1 MQPKISKKSSST
13 KKKEEAA
20 RLKKR
25 KDESSDSDF
34 INDDDDEDDE
44 EMDIQEYREFLAKT
58 FPSKHLDK
66 KVKAGKNLKEV
77 LETESEDE
85 EDNKEK
91 RSQPL
96 KKNTLRKKKI
106 VEEESEEDDDDDEEY
121 IPPKKTNKKAIKKPV
136 NKKKTKKEESS
147 SEEEEE
153 DSEEETDVDEPEVK
167 GKTGKFNIIFT
178 IGSGKNELDDE
189 FDDDDEDEDWLTCS
203 EENVTENEDDP
214 VSSDEDSSEEEEE
227 EIDEEELV
235 TKKNKNLAKK
245 SVVKEPKEIMNDTNN
260 PVETNNVLSVL
271 KDLQTKNKD
280 TELINECIKVCEE
293 KIKVNNKKQEKKV
306 VKQKERNDRIFKRIL
321 RDKNTMNDFEFFEKL
336 ELEQQKKI
344 IKELREINKITRV
357 EKPYRLT
364 LLEADIPLIF
374 KSAALKKI
382 SSLRYMEPGSGEFYK
397 IKNWVDTFMRI
408 PFGKYNNLPISID
421 DGVEKCHD
429 FMAVAQKTLDD
440 AVYGLNDA
448 KMQIMQL
455 LGQLITNPKAIGTA
469 IAIHGPAGTG
479 KCMIYDTPILMFDGS
494 IKMVQNIEV
503 GDSIMGDDST
513 ARKILS
519 LGRGED
525 ELYEII
531 PKKGEK
537 YGVNS
542 EHILCLKSS
551 GLNRIRICQNK
562 NGTTSYK
569 VEYFNILSY
578 KIQSKRFNNIEE
590 ANNYLNDK
598 KTENDIIEIS
608 VKNYLKL
615 PKCIKN
621 GLKGYKVPVE
631 FPSKP
636 VLFDPYIIGIWLGD
650 GTSSSSAIT
659 NQDAVI
665 LHYIKN
671 EIKKYNLNLNF
682 YSKYT
687 YGISYDMPDYDS
699 RNNKNYFLQ
708 VLKNYNLLNN
718 KHIPNDYKFNE
729 KKIQLELLAG
739 IIDSDGSYCNKGK
752 YYDITQKNKILSDD
766 ILFIARSL
774 GFAAYQ
780 KKCTSFC
787 TYKNEK
793 VYGTYYRI
801 CISGN
806 NLSDIPV
813 KCTRKMATERSQ
825 IKNVLVTGITVKPIG
840 WGKYYGFTIDNNHRY
855 LLGDFTVTH
864 NTSIVKEGISKIL
877 NRPFAFIAL
886 GGATDSS
893 FLEGH
898 GYTYEG
904 STWGKIVQILID
916 SKCMNPV
923 IYFDE
928 LDKISDTPKGEEITG
943 ILTHLTDTSQNSQF
957 HDKYFSEIDFD
968 LSKCLFIFSY
978 NDESKVNPILKDRMY
993 RIQTKGYNQKQKTV
1007 ITNNHL
1013 LPKIREQVRF
1023 ETEDI
1028 IIPDETI
1035 HYMVDNFCN
1044 KEDGV
1049 RNLKRCLEIIYT
1061 KLNLY
1066 RLMRPGSNLFEE
1078 DMALK
1083 VEFPFKVTKD
1093 IVDKLIKTNKENVS
1107 ALHSLYV

>member
-1 MQPKISKKSSST
+1 MPKDLQTKISKKTSPS

-34 INDDDDEDDE
+34 DSDNDDEDE
-44 EMDIQEYREFLAKT
+44 EIDMQEYREFLAKT

-66 KVKAGKNLKEV
+66 KVNAGKKLKEV
-77 LETESEDE
+77 FE
-85 EDNKEK
+85 EEYVSD
-91 RSQPL
+91 
-96 KKNTLRKKKI
+96 KKGQNIKKKI
-106 VEEESEEDDDDDEEY
+106 IEEESEEDDDEDY
-121 IPPKKTNKKAIKKPV
+121 IPKKSKNKKGIKTPV
-136 NKKKTKKEESS
+136 NKKKIVKEES
-147 SEEEEE
+147 EE
-153 DSEEETDVDEPEVK
+153 DDDSDEDITDDEPEVK
-167 GKTGKFNIIFT
+167 GKSGKFNIIFT
-178 IGSGKNELDDE
+178 IGSGNNEVDDE
-189 FDDDDEDEDWLTCS
+189 FEDDDDDWLTCS

-214 VSSDEDSSEEEEE
+214 ISSDDDTEEEEE
-227 EIDEEELV
+227 EEEEESIV
-235 TKKNKNLAKK
+235 KKKNSPKK
-245 SVVKEPKEIMNDTNN
+245 TIVKETKEPT
-260 PVETNNVLSVL
+260 VEENQPLETDNVLSIL

-293 KIKVNNKKQEKKV
+293 KIKVNKKKQEKKV
-306 VKQKERNDRIFKRIL
+306 TKQKERNDRIFKRIL

-344 IKELREINKITRV
+344 IKELREINKITRI

-364 LLEADIPLIF
+364 LLESDIPLIF

-382 SSLRYMEPGSGEFYK
+382 SSLRYMEQGSGEFYK

-429 FMAVAQKTLDD
+429 FMAVAQKTLDE

-479 KCMIYDTPILMFDGS
+479 K
-494 IKMVQNIEV
+494 
-503 GDSIMGDDST
+503 
-513 ARKILS
+513 
-519 LGRGED
+519 
-525 ELYEII
+525 
-531 PKKGEK
+531 
-537 YGVNS
+537 
-542 EHILCLKSS
+542 
-551 GLNRIRICQNK
+551 
-562 NGTTSYK
+562 
-569 VEYFNILSY
+569 
-578 KIQSKRFNNIEE
+578 
-590 ANNYLNDK
+590 
-598 KTENDIIEIS
+598 
-608 VKNYLKL
+608 
-615 PKCIKN
+615 
-621 GLKGYKVPVE
+621 
-631 FPSKP
+631 
-636 VLFDPYIIGIWLGD
+636 
-650 GTSSSSAIT
+650 
-659 NQDAVI
+659 
-665 LHYIKN
+665 
-671 EIKKYNLNLNF
+671 
-682 YSKYT
+682 
-687 YGISYDMPDYDS
+687 
-699 RNNKNYFLQ
+699 
-708 VLKNYNLLNN
+708 
-718 KHIPNDYKFNE
+718 
-729 KKIQLELLAG
+729 
-739 IIDSDGSYCNKGK
+739 
-752 YYDITQKNKILSDD
+752 
-766 ILFIARSL
+766 
-774 GFAAYQ
+774 
-780 KKCTSFC
+780 
-787 TYKNEK
+787 
-793 VYGTYYRI
+793 
-801 CISGN
+801 
-806 NLSDIPV
+806 
-813 KCTRKMATERSQ
+813 
-825 IKNVLVTGITVKPIG
+825 
-840 WGKYYGFTIDNNHRY
+840 
-855 LLGDFTVTH
+855 
-864 NTSIVKEGISKIL
+864 TSIVKEGISKIL

-1023 ETEDI
+1023 GTEDI

-1093 IVDKLIKTNKENVS
+1093 IVDKLIKTNKENVT
-1107 ALHSLYV
+1107 ALHSLYI

>member
-1 MQPKISKKSSST
+1 MPKDIQPKISKKSSST
-13 KKKEEAA
+13 KKKEEAS
-20 RLKKR
+20 RLRRR

-34 INDDDDEDDE
+34 VSDDDDEDDE
-44 EMDIQEYREFLAKT
+44 MDMQEYREFLAKT

-66 KVKAGKNLKEV
+66 KVKAGKKLKEV
-77 LETESEDE
+77 LEE
-85 EDNKEK
+85 EPEPMNKDK
-91 RSQPL
+91 RTRNI
-96 KKNTLRKKKI
+96 KKNKI
-106 VEEESEEDDDDDEEY
+106 VEESEEDDDEDEEY
-121 IPPKKTNKKAIKKPV
+121 IPKKSNKKVIKKPV
-136 NKKKTKKEESS
+136 NKRKIVKEDSS
-147 SEEEEE
+147 SSEEEE
-153 DSEEETDVDEPEVK
+153 DSEEEDLDEPEVK

-178 IGSGKNELDDE
+178 IGSGNNELDDE
-189 FDDDDEDEDWLTCS
+189 FEDEDDDDWLTCS

-214 VSSDEDSSEEEEE
+214 VSTDEDSNEEEEDTEEEEE
-227 EIDEEELV
+227 EKVIKK
-235 TKKNKNLAKK
+235 KKNLVKNPLE
-245 SVVKEPKEIMNDTNN
+245 KEPI
-260 PVETNNVLSVL
+260 VEEKQTQSLEPDNVLSVL

-293 KIKVNNKKQEKKV
+293 KIKITKKKQEKKV
-306 VKQKERNDRIFKRIL
+306 TKQKERNDRIFKRIL

-479 KCMIYDTPILMFDGS
+479 K
-494 IKMVQNIEV
+494 
-503 GDSIMGDDST
+503 
-513 ARKILS
+513 
-519 LGRGED
+519 
-525 ELYEII
+525 
-531 PKKGEK
+531 
-537 YGVNS
+537 
-542 EHILCLKSS
+542 
-551 GLNRIRICQNK
+551 
-562 NGTTSYK
+562 
-569 VEYFNILSY
+569 
-578 KIQSKRFNNIEE
+578 
-590 ANNYLNDK
+590 
-598 KTENDIIEIS
+598 
-608 VKNYLKL
+608 
-615 PKCIKN
+615 
-621 GLKGYKVPVE
+621 
-631 FPSKP
+631 
-636 VLFDPYIIGIWLGD
+636 
-650 GTSSSSAIT
+650 
-659 NQDAVI
+659 
-665 LHYIKN
+665 
-671 EIKKYNLNLNF
+671 
-682 YSKYT
+682 
-687 YGISYDMPDYDS
+687 
-699 RNNKNYFLQ
+699 
-708 VLKNYNLLNN
+708 
-718 KHIPNDYKFNE
+718 
-729 KKIQLELLAG
+729 
-739 IIDSDGSYCNKGK
+739 
-752 YYDITQKNKILSDD
+752 
-766 ILFIARSL
+766 
-774 GFAAYQ
+774 
-780 KKCTSFC
+780 
-787 TYKNEK
+787 
-793 VYGTYYRI
+793 
-801 CISGN
+801 
-806 NLSDIPV
+806 
-813 KCTRKMATERSQ
+813 
-825 IKNVLVTGITVKPIG
+825 
-840 WGKYYGFTIDNNHRY
+840 
-855 LLGDFTVTH
+855 
-864 NTSIVKEGISKIL
+864 TSIVKEGISKIL

-1023 ETEDI
+1023 GTEDI